1 MKFQRLTIV
10 QLRAPATPAPDSA
23 DDASIQAA
31 HVAYLTGL
39 RDRGV
44 IALNGP
50 VRCKDSPAL
59 RGMSI
64 YTVDVDEA
72 RALAHE
78 DPAVKAGWFDVVVDS
93 WWLPSVPVTV
103 GDRVDIEVA

>member
-10 QLRAPATPAPDSA
+10 QLKTPAAPAPDTS
-23 DDASIQAA
+23 DDTRIQSA

-39 RDRGV
+39 RDRGI

-50 VRCKDSPAL
+50 VRHQDSPAL
-59 RGMSI
+59 RGLSI

-72 RALAHE
+72 RALAHQ
-78 DPAVKAGWFDVVVDS
+78 DPAVKAGWFEVVVDG
-93 WWLPSVPVTV
+93 WWVPSVPVTV
-103 GDRVDIEVA
+103 GDRVDVET